1 MYAAYY
7 CITQQHDLKLLGL
20 AGLLCFLASFLTVAM
35 MRRGGQ
41 SVGVARLM
49 WLSTAGASGG
59 FGIWSTHFVAMLAYD
74 PGVSAGYE
82 ARLTLLS
89 LVVAVVATIAAV
101 FVVTFSRGRDRFALS
116 GVLFGM
122 GVGTMHFMGM
132 YAVEVPG
139 SISWGAPQVALS
151 LFLGISI
158 SIAAFWVASRKRR
171 PMLATL
177 LLVASVLSLHLTAM
191 SGVTVQPGIGVPGG
205 GNLLSPSVLLLIV
218 AVVSLSLLIS
228 GLLAT
233 VFALR
238 VEKRASDSEKNL
250 RLLIQGVKD
259 YAIYM
264 LDTGGHVSSWNVG
277 AERSKGFSAS
287 EVIGQHYRLFLPLED
302 RERGEAEQVLA
313 DALEKGSATMEGLRA
328 RKDGSTF
335 WVHAVIE
342 PIRDEDGQHLGF
354 AVITRDVTAQRCKDQ
369 RIASVTRNLDVALE
383 NMSQGLCL
391 FDKDE
396 RLVVVN
402 HRYSEIFRLPEG
414 VIKPGML
421 YREMVEAGYR
431 FHLSDDTLS
440 RSMAGEHYERNM
452 RTVREGGG
460 TLVHKTQ
467 AGQSIHMAYSV
478 MPDGG
483 WVVTVED
490 ITERLKSQEQIA
502 YLAKHD
508 SLTGLPNRG
517 FFNANL
523 AQEIIMAQRTG
534 SRLAVVNIDLDKF
547 KEINDQHG
555 HAAGDRVLREIAAR
569 CTGMLE
575 PEDVIARIGGDEFAA
590 LKRFHEMAELD
601 DFIKRLEAGLI
612 GEMNV
617 DGYEIRTGASVGVA
631 MYPSDGEDLETLLAN
646 ADLAMYRAK
655 NSLTQRICF
664 YEMHMDEAARQ
675 RRHLVAD
682 LWSALDNDEFH
693 LNYQIQKSVATGDV
707 TGFEVL
713 LRWNHPTRGN
723 VPPGDFIS
731 LAEECGAI
739 LPIGEWVLREA
750 CREAASWTTPYRIAV
765 NLSPIQL
772 ANADVVTMIAGILLE
787 TGLIPERLEIEITES
802 SIISDKERALLALRQ
817 LKELG
822 VSIAI
827 DDFGTG
833 YSSLETLRSFP
844 FDKIKLDKSFMQQ
857 VETDPQS
864 KAIVRAILALGQSL
878 KVPVLAEG
886 VETVEQLDIL
896 HQEGCD
902 EAQGY
907 LLGRPAAIEAVALL
921 RAVA

>member
-1 MYAAYY
+1 MYAAFY

-20 AGLLCFLASFLTVAM
+20 AGLLCLLASFLTVAM

-41 SVGVARLM
+41 STGAARLM

-82 ARLTLLS
+82 AWLTLVS
-89 LVVAVVATIAAV
+89 LAVAILATTAAV
-101 FVVTFSRGRDRFALS
+101 FVHVFSRGHDRYLLS

-132 YAVEVPG
+132 YAVQVPG
-139 SISWGAPQVALS
+139 FMSWGAPQVVLA
-151 LFLGISI
+151 FVFGISI
-158 SIAAFWVASRKRR
+158 SIAAFWVAAAKRNPR
-171 PMLATL
+171 LATL

-191 SGVTVQPGIGVPGG
+191 SGVTITPGIGLPGG
-205 GNLLSPSVLLLIV
+205 GNVLSPSVLLLIV

-238 VEKRASDSEKNL
+238 VEKRAADSEKNF

-264 LDTGGHVSSWNVG
+264 LDTDGHVSSWNAG

-287 EVIGQHYRLFLPLED
+287 EVIGKHYRLFLSEEE
-302 RERGEAEQVLA
+302 RARGEAERVLA
-313 DALEKGSATMEGLRA
+313 EALDKGTATIEGPRL
-328 RKDGSTF
+328 RKDGQAF
-335 WVHAVIE
+335 WGNAVIE
-342 PIRDEDGQHLGF
+342 PVRDEDGIHLGF
-354 AVITRDVTAQRCKDQ
+354 AVITRDVTAQRADEQ
-369 RIASVTRNLDVALE
+369 RIAAITRNLDIALE

-396 RLVVVN
+396 RLVIAN
-402 HRYSEIFRLPEG
+402 HRYTEIFRFPQG
-414 VIKPGML
+414 VIRPGMS
-421 YREMVEAGYR
+421 YREMVETGYR
-431 FHLSDDTLS
+431 IHLNSTEAS
-440 RSMAGEHYERNM
+440 RAMARDHYERNM
-452 RTVREGGG
+452 KTIRDGGG
-460 TLVHKTQ
+460 TLVHKTND
-467 AGQSIHMAYSV
+467 GLSIQMAYSV
-478 MPDGG
+478 MSDGG

-490 ITERLKSQEQIA
+490 ITERLRNQEQIA

-508 SLTGLPNRG
+508 SLTGLPNRA

-523 AQEIIMAQRTG
+523 AQEIILAQRTG
-534 SRLAVVNIDLDKF
+534 SRIAVVNIDLDKF

-555 HAAGDRVLREIAAR
+555 HAAGDRVLSEIASR
-569 CTGMLE
+569 CTALLDTD
-575 PEDVIARIGGDEFAA
+575 DVIARIGGDEFAA

-601 DFIKRLEAGLI
+601 DFLKRLEAGLI
-612 GEMNV
+612 GEMNI
-617 DGYEIRTGASVGVA
+617 DGYELRKGASVGVA
-631 MYPSDGEDLETLLAN
+631 TYPSDGADVETLLAN
-646 ADLAMYRAK
+646 SDLAMYRAK

-675 RRHLVAD
+675 RRNLVAD
-682 LWSALDNDEFH
+682 LWSALENDEFH
-693 LNYQIQKSVATGDV
+693 LNYQIQKSVATGDT

-713 LRWNHPTRGN
+713 LRWTHPVRGN
-723 VPPGDFIS
+723 VPPGEFIS

-750 CREAASWTTPYRIAV
+750 CREAASWPTPYRIAV
-765 NLSPIQL
+765 NLSPVQL

-787 TGLIPERLEIEITES
+787 TGLTPQRLEIEITES

-878 KVPVLAEG
+878 HVPVLAEG
-886 VETVEQLDIL
+886 VETEEQLDIL
-896 HQEGCD
+896 QQEGCD

-907 LLGRPAAIEAVALL
+907 LLGRPAKIEAVSQL